1 MKLKLLLPLLLSG
14 AMPVYG
20 QVDPSVMAPESTD
33 SLQKCKIRYFS
44 PGRGG
49 MNRVWNFFKYNQE
62 NRPCN
67 PANPVA
73 SSQPTFHYYTK
84 DHLG

>member
-20 QVDPSVMAPESTD
+20 QINQSGMVPQFAD

-44 PGRGG
+44 PDRDG
-49 MNRVWNFFKYNQE
+49 MNRVWDFSKYDQE
-62 NRPCN
+62 NRPLILKN
-67 PANPVA
+67 
-73 SSQPTFHYYTK
+73 K
-84 DHLG
+84 EL